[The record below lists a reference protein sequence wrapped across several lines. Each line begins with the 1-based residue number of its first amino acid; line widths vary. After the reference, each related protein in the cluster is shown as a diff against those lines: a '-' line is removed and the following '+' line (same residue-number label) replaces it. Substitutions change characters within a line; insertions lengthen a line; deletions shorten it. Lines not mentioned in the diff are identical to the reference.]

1 MVSIADPSKFH
12 VAHIRAVEETNDTPE
27 LSLDGDLLLLT
38 SSWEKR
44 CLEITRARHGRYNR
58 GAMIGFA
65 ELGESELRPE
75 HDEALQAFL
84 AKQTD
89 SQTVFEPMASSDL
102 QGWRDAIREFLVD
115 GARAAG
121 RPIDLLVDL
130 TCLPKYFALLVL
142 GFALKAGVARRITFF
157 YAGGRYDLTAR
168 DNLSPVQSFTEGDW
182 RSFQVPYLEGDL
194 SADRKVRIVA
204 AIGFET
210 YQARS
215 FIEAYEAESHE
226 LIMPYP
232 GFSPDYEPRGENET
246 KALATFLDIDMD
258 RVHRVPAG
266 SAVQS
271 AELALNLYSKGKP
284 YRDLALC
291 LGTKPQA
298 LGLGLAA
305 LCLPHVTV
313 VCRIPSR
320 YAETSTP
327 PSGRSWVY
335 RVEDTSALPLLFLE
349 PQII

>member
-1 MVSIADPSKFH
+1 MVSAADPSVFD
-12 VAHIRAVEETNDTPE
+12 VAHFRALEETNDTPK

-44 CLEITRARHGRYNR
+44 CLEITRAKHGRYSR

-65 ELGESELRPE
+65 ELGVSGLRPE
-75 HDEALQAFL
+75 HDEALQTFL
-84 AKQTD
+84 TMQTD
-89 SQTVFEPMASSDL
+89 SQTVFASMPSSDL
-102 QGWRDAIREFLVD
+102 QGWRDAIRDFLVD

-121 RPIDLLVDL
+121 RPIDLVADL

-142 GFALKAGVARRITFF
+142 GFALKAGVARRISFF
-157 YAGGRYDLTAR
+157 YAGGRYDLTAK
-168 DNLSPVQSFTEGDW
+168 DSLSPLQSFTEGDW
-182 RSFQVPYLEGDL
+182 QSFQVPYLEGDL
-194 SADRKVRIVA
+194 SADRKVKIVA

-215 FIEAYEAESHE
+215 FIEAYEAETHE
-226 LIMPYP
+226 LIMPFP
-232 GFSPDYEPRGENET
+232 GFFPDYEPRGEDET
-246 KALATFLDIDMD
+246 QALAMFLDIEMD
-258 RVHRVPAG
+258 QVHRVPAG
-266 SAVQS
+266 SAVKS
-271 AELALNLYSKGKP
+271 AELALDLFSKGKP
-284 YRDLALC
+284 SRDLALC

-313 VCRIPSR
+313 VCRIPTR

-335 RVEDTSALPLLFLE
+335 QVEDTSALPLLILE
-349 PQII
+349 SPQI